1 MHWPVFRAG
10 AVGWP
15 DAVLRLEV
23 GAAGAG
29 AAVATGDGRLRITA
43 ATAAF
48 TWAGLTRKTHPAPL
62 IVLPSVGM
70 SEKVILP
77 ADISPS
83 SVSSDK
89 GSRRGSISTDER
101 TALSNLV
108 IVAGW
113 SKVPVD
119 AIFVMSWLRK

>member
-1 MHWPVFRAG
+1 MHWPVFCAG
-10 AVGWP
+10 VVGWL

-29 AAVATGDGRLRITA
+29 AAVATGDGRLRIIA

-48 TWAGLTRKTHPAPL
+48 TWAGLTRKTHPALL
-62 IVLPSVGM
+62 IVLPSVGI

-77 ADISPS
+77 ADISPN
-83 SVSSDK
+83 SVSSDR

-101 TALSNLV
+101 TAFSNLV

-113 SKVPVD
+113 SKVPAD
-119 AIFVMSWLRK
+119 AIFLMAWLRK

>member
-1 MHWPVFRAG
+1 MHWPVFGAG
-10 AVGWP
+10 VLGWL
-15 DAVLRLEV
+15 DAGFRGAV

-29 AAVATGDGRLRITA
+29 AAAATGDGRLRMMA

-48 TWAGLTRKTHPAPL
+48 TWAGLTRKTQPALL

-83 SVSSDK
+83 SVIKDRGSS
-89 GSRRGSISTDER
+89 RGSIWTDER

-113 SKVPVD
+113 SSVPVD
-119 AIFVMSWLRK
+119 AIFLKAWLRK

>member
-1 MHWPVFRAG
+1 MFCAG
-10 AVGWP
+10 VLGWL
-15 DAVLRLEV
+15 DVVLRLEV
-23 GAAGAG
+23 GAAGAR
-29 AAVATGDGRLRITA
+29 AAVVTGDGRLRIMA

-48 TWAGLTRKTHPAPL
+48 TWAGLTRKTHPALL
-62 IVLPSVGM
+62 IVPPSVGM

-83 SVSSDK
+83 SVISDK
-89 GSRRGSISTDER
+89 GSSRGSIWTDER

-119 AIFVMSWLRK
+119 AIFLKAWLRK